1 MQEPEKKSSP
11 NRSLLSWLRNHP
23 LFIWVVL
30 LPTSLSIVY
39 FGFIASDI
47 YTSESSFV
55 IRSPQQGGSAAA
67 GLGSM
72 LSSAVGGFAEAPNDA
87 MAVSDFIL
95 SRDALHAVQDKFDLK
110 TYFSRPE
117 IDIFN
122 RFGLWGFNDKFENL
136 YDYYLSRVQVVLA
149 PQGAITRLAVA
160 VFDAEMAQQIN
171 ESLLKLAEDKVNQL
185 NDRARKDLISHAERE
200 VNEAENR
207 VMATASALSKFRD
220 MQEVM
225 DPEKQTVFHFDL
237 IGKMQSELI
246 ATLTQLAQL
255 QTLAPQSPA
264 PVALELKAQTLRREI
279 NRELQTIAGG
289 ERSLSRIAADFERY
303 SIESEFAQQQ
313 LAVALASLQSA
324 KNEAQRQQLYLER
337 IANPNLPDVATR
349 PDRIRG
355 VLTVFLVGM
364 ISWGVLSML
373 LAGIYEHKG

>member
-1 MQEPEKKSSP
+1 MQEPEKNSSP

-39 FGFIASDI
+39 FSFIASDI

-122 RFGLWGFNDKFENL
+122 RFGVLGFYSKFENL

-149 PQGAITRLAVA
+149 SQGAITRLAVA

-279 NRELQTIAGG
+279 DRELQTIAGG

-313 LAVALASLQSA
+313 LAVALASLQTA